1 MIILGKTKQEWQ
13 QLELQYRREWIIFL
27 VGFILGALIFQMN
40 KQLRHERNFD
50 EVEFISGYV
59 MRLIKLT
66 EQNIKLGKETNGN
79 KNKLVVIDHSRL
91 PKL

>member
-1 MIILGKTKQEWQ
+1 
-13 QLELQYRREWIIFL
+13 
-27 VGFILGALIFQMN
+27 MN
-40 KQLRHERNFD
+40 KQLTQERNFD

-79 KNKLVVIDHSRL
+79 KNELVVIDHSRL

>member
-1 MIILGKTKQEWQ
+1 MFLDKIQ
-13 QLELQYRREWIIFL
+13 QQ
-27 VGFILGALIFQMN
+27 Q
-40 KQLRHERNFD
+40 NFD

-66 EQNIKLGKETNGN
+66 EQNIKLGKGTNGN
-79 KNKLVVIDHSRL
+79 KKKLVVIDYSRL

>member
-1 MIILGKTKQEWQ
+1 MMITGTKQ
-13 QLELQYRREWIIFL
+13 L
-27 VGFILGALIFQMN
+27 
-40 KQLRHERNFD
+40 KQERNFD